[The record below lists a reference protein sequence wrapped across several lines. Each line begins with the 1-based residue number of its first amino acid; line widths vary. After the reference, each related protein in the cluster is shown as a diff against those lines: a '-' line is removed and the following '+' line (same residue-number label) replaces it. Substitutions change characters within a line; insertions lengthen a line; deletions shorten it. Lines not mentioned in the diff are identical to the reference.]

1 MIKLTGREVKTMKK
15 LVLKIALVSALA
27 VAAIAT
33 VTANS
38 DPGGGRI
45 YSAASSTDAA
55 TVSPMMQVDP
65 GGGR

>member
-1 MIKLTGREVKTMKK
+1 MKK

-38 DPGGGRI
+38 DPGGGRT
-45 YSAASSTDAA
+45 SAASA
-55 TVSPMMQVDP
+55 TTISPLSVQDP